1 MGEFRSTIQRRL
13 TDAYASL
20 RAAEAEDDY
29 FLADTR
35 AAEIEDLRRIAAN
48 NDVDLPECVA

>member
-29 FLADTR
+29 FLADAR

-48 NDVDLPECVA
+48 NDVDLSECVA